1 MFGNF
6 NLQEKIDLVKQDILN
21 RFPDCHHTIRIL
33 LWDDNTDMVECR
45 YGDGKK
51 LYMSRYYDNKLIYE
65 EIDIIGINSIMVD
78 EKGTEY
84 FPKAIC

>member
-1 MFGNF
+1 
-6 NLQEKIDLVKQDILN
+6 
-21 RFPDCHHTIRIL
+21 
-33 LWDDNTDMVECR
+33 MVECR